1 MVMRESLDGYQGGLL
16 IGGRRI
22 SILRYADD
30 IVLIATSEQELQVV
44 VVVVVVVVVEYLYSI
59 YKYWLTALT
68 QSAID
73 VI

>member
-1 MVMRESLDGYQGGLL
+1 MRESLDGYQGGLL

-30 IVLIATSEQELQVV
+30 IALIATSEQELQ